1 MPIAIFQQT
10 VARTF
15 LWIVLISMDVVGPL
29 IFLLR
34 PQEQWIYVAWLVLSL
49 TAFAYLW
56 LLKNDALI
64 TDLREICLYDVL
76 VNCLALG
83 LFISGQ
89 ATFEIHRGL
98 SAVIFFL
105 KYARLV
111 WPYKTAEGKNFSAWP
126 VFGVL
131 SFIARRS
138 HSSCTDTAPSQ
149 TQARR
154 AYLLI
159 FGCLLMGFAVG
170 FAGIEVKLAYFCI
183 IPLLLAPTLYK
194 RTQAEIVAQHA
205 RYQSA
210 ENAKHEAEKAAEK
223 SAAKAEAD
231 RLIAEEKERSN
242 QLLAAKNAELERAN
256 TSISEL
262 LADREK
268 DKATLEKFN
277 AALRDAAHDLQHPMA
292 VVRLY
297 GNALIE
303 IDEQE
308 NQDSVAREIVAQK
321 LTAAMEEM
329 ADMIDAT
336 IHSAQV
342 VTGIIKPAL
351 RVIDMNALLKDFE
364 IQWFEGPNRAGLD
377 RLITYP
383 RRIIKLFAVC
393 DLLILKRILRNLI
406 ANAIQHS
413 GADGRVL
420 LVLRQVG
427 DHCLVQVRDS
437 GRGIEEGFSSDK
449 VANFVAFTQ
458 RIHKEGSQ
466 VKEAGKRIGY
476 RLGMHNVL
484 QLCKATELTMQ
495 LCAKP
500 ERGSMFAFLLPLAT
514 AEQCVETRQ
523 IMAEEDRDLDE
534 IIALMEARNDI
545 PMPTGDFFPKDD
557 SRYYHHQSRSNLAN
571 GEVSTPEK

>member
-1 MPIAIFQQT
+1 MPLAIFQQIL
-10 VARTF
+10 ARTF
-15 LWIVLISMDVVGPL
+15 LWSILISMDVVGPL
-29 IFLLR
+29 IFLLK
-34 PQEQWIYVAWLVLSL
+34 PQEQWLYVALVVFSL
-49 TAFAYLW
+49 AVFAYLW
-56 LLKNDALI
+56 PMEGDALI
-64 TDLREICLYDVL
+64 ADMREICLYDVL
-76 VNCLALG
+76 INCLALG
-83 LFISGQ
+83 LFVSGLP
-89 ATFEIHRGL
+89 AMKIHAGL
-98 SAVIFFL
+98 SGAVFFL
-105 KYARLV
+105 KYGRLI
-111 WPYKTAEGKNFSAWP
+111 WPCKTADGKNFSAWP

-131 SFIARRS
+131 SFYARRANLFNS
-138 HSSCTDTAPSQ
+138 DTAPTS
-149 TQARR
+149 TQARW

-159 FGCLLMGFAVG
+159 ISSLLLGAVLA
-170 FAGIEVKLAYFCI
+170 FAGIETKIAYFCI

-194 RTQAEIVAQHA
+194 RTQAEILAQHT

-231 RLIAEEKERSN
+231 RLIAEEKEKSN

-262 LADREK
+262 LAEREK

-303 IDEQE
+303 LDEQE
-308 NQDSVAREIVAQK
+308 NQDSVAREVVAKK

-383 RRIIKLFAVC
+383 RRQIKLFAVC

-413 GADGRVL
+413 GEDGRVL

-523 IMAEEDRDLDE
+523 LMVEEDRDLDE
-534 IIALMEARNDI
+534 IIALMDARNDL
-545 PMPTGDFFPKDD
+545 PMPAGDFFPKDD